1 MEMVCAGKEG
11 TAEESEGELWDT
23 GGKERERER
32 NVNRERRIER
42 NGKSHWWKR
51 KRKCLV

>member
-23 GGKERERER
+23 GG
-32 NVNRERRIER
+32 RERRSDRE
-42 NGKSHWWKR
+42 GDR
-51 KRKCLV
+51 KGEKK